1 MTWRSMGLWFV
12 AGAAILFTAG
22 AVAGIGRG
30 EPVCERSSEAP
41 RPLDLLR
48 ADDRTHLQHDL
59 EEVAACFDRLWR
71 SRVPPS
77 DAE

>member
-1 MTWRSMGLWFV
+1 MGLWFV

-48 ADDRTHLQHDL
+48 ADAAENQPISFGLQDQH
-59 EEVAACFDRLWR
+59 ERLD
-71 SRVPPS
+71 SPI
-77 DAE
+77 